1 MVKKAMP
8 LVYRACLVLSGACLL
23 GLIAC
28 WVGGFLSGCRM
39 LAVACPI
46 LLAIGLTSVPFLKGY
61 RYTVCVVAAVVAA
74 MVYPQPFRVIGGT
87 GLTKEARDQL
97 IRVVIQIVMF
107 GMGTQMSVRDFLGVV
122 KMPKAVIVGIAC
134 QFTIMPLAG
143 FTLAKTFGFPP
154 EIGAGIILI
163 GSCSSGLASN
173 VMAYLAGA
181 NLALSVTLTS
191 LATLLAPVMT
201 PLWMKLLAS
210 EMVPVDFWEMMMN
223 IILMVVLPILAAL
236 IYNWIR
242 RDRLK
247 ALQRLMPL
255 LSMAGIIYF
264 TAITT
269 AAGRDYLLEI
279 GALLFIAAIL
289 HNSVGYVLGYWAA
302 RLLGLDRNSCRTIAI
317 EVGLQNGGM
326 ASGLAG
332 LMGKLA
338 TVGLAPAI
346 FSPWMNVSGSVLAN
360 YWRKHQISP
369 TAGEVNMRTMPA
381 SEKGSVA

>member
-1 MVKKAMP
+1 
-8 LVYRACLVLSGACLL
+8 
-23 GLIAC
+23 LIAC